1 MKKILCFLLCLM
13 FVIPSAVSLSEDK
26 DSAAISTVSLTIT
39 PPVAGTTAAT
49 PPAIKVPS
57 GANYKIE
64 KIAPIMP
71 ALAWLAENET
81 ELDPG
86 TVFEFGKTYYALVQ
100 LHAIN
105 GHEFTDSVNVNLTNA
120 TLNFSSVN
128 PNNRTQM
135 VAVLA
140 VKAVK
145 GEIVS
150 LSKLK
155 SVKVKAL
162 SAKKLQVT
170 WKKLSKKDQKKIQ
183 KIQIQYST
191 DKSFKTYK
199 TKWAKKTKNT
209 YTIQGLKK
217 NTKYYIR
224 IRAYKKV
231 GNTVYVS
238 KWVTKSKKTKKQ

>member
-49 PPAIKVPS
+49 PPAVKVPS
-57 GANYKIE
+57 GANYRIE

-71 ALAWLAENET
+71 ALAWIAENET

-105 GHEFTDSVNVNLTNA
+105 GYEFTNPVSVKPTNA
-120 TLNFSSVN
+120 SVEFSSVN
-128 PNNRTQM
+128 PGDLTQM
-135 VAVLA
+135 VALLK
-140 VKAVK
+140 VKVVQR
-145 GEIVS
+145 EEVS

-155 SVKVKAL
+155 SVKLTAL
-162 SAKKLQVT
+162 SSKKLKLT

-224 IRAYKKV
+224 IRAYKKD
-231 GNTVYVS
+231 GNIIYVS
-238 KWVTKSKKTKKQ
+238 KWVTKNKKTKKK